1 MLEFGSLLRVLRSE
15 LRLTQTEMAELLCI
29 SQPVY
34 SRMEAGVRPIPVK
47 ALERLA
53 DRRHISVQA
62 LFLAYL
68 FLDENL
74 AVIEGG
80 VRDEASLALLELAAR
95 SGLRRWP
102 GTARFT
108 ACRTTAGSIA
118 WTGRRE
124 RWCGN
129 SGAGPAT
136 AWCWE
141 TAG

>member
-1 MLEFGSLLRVLRSE
+1 MLEFGSLLRVLRSD
-15 LRLTQTEMAELLCI
+15 LHLTQTEMAELLFI

-47 ALERLA
+47 ALARLA

-80 VRDEASLALLELAAR
+80 ARDEASSALLELAAKYR
-95 SGLRRWP
+95 RRFPQGFKHAAALGLLYEASG
-102 GTARFT
+102 
-108 ACRTTAGSIA
+108 
-118 WTGRRE
+118 E
-124 RWCGN
+124 
-129 SGAGPAT
+129 
-136 AWCWE
+136 
-141 TAG
+141 

>member
-1 MLEFGSLLRVLRSE
+1 MLEFGSLLRVLRSD
-15 LRLTQTEMAELLCI
+15 LHLTQTEMAELLFI

-80 VRDEASLALLELAAR
+80 VRDEASLALLELAAKYR
-95 SGLRRWP
+95 QRFPQGFKHAAALGLLYE
-102 GTARFT
+102 A
-108 ACRTTAGSIA
+108 AGQ
-118 WTGRRE
+118 
-124 RWCGN
+124 
-129 SGAGPAT
+129 
-136 AWCWE
+136 
-141 TAG
+141 